1 MDVAEV
7 RIRAHAP
14 SSHTLHRSATTQDTV
29 RRWVFLWEN
38 LSSRMAKE
46 KNLSPASCRLWK
58 ELVTEPAFEELP
70 GLRMKDLFMI

>member
-1 MDVAEV
+1 MWRKLEFGPMLPPHIHYIEAQLP
-7 RIRAHAP
+7 RIR
-14 SSHTLHRSATTQDTV
+14 SGV
-29 RRWVFLWEN
+29 GCFFEKN
-38 LSSRMAKE
+38 LSSRRAKV